1 MMRGEIWW
9 ADPGPPIGRR
19 PVVLLSRDEAYKIR
33 NQVTVAVVTTRIR
46 HIPTEVEL
54 GDEEGLPRPCVVNLD
69 VIATIPKDS
78 LQERVSRLSPE
89 KIRLVEA
96 AIRFALGMRDL
107 GVA

>member
-1 MMRGEIWW
+1 MRRGEIWW

-33 NQVTVAVVTTRIR
+33 SQVTVAVVTTRIR

-54 GDEEGLPRPCVVNLD
+54 GPEEDLPRVCVVNLD
-69 VIATIPKDS
+69 VIATVPKDS
-78 LQERVSRLSPE
+78 LQERISRLSSE

-96 AIRFALGMRDL
+96 AIRFALGMKDP
-107 GVA
+107 GAA

>member
-1 MMRGEIWW
+1 MRRGEIWW

-33 NQVTVAVVTTRIR
+33 NQVTVAPVTTHIR
-46 HIPTEVEL
+46 EIPTEVEL
-54 GDEEGLPRPCVVNLD
+54 GPEDGLPKACVVNVD

-78 LQERVSRLSPE
+78 LQQRVARLSPK

-96 AIRFALGMRDL
+96 AIRFALGMQDP
-107 GVA
+107 GAA